1 MNSGSRP
8 AAREE
13 PTAKR
18 RVGGPAGAGNA
29 GFTTIYCV
37 RHGESE
43 SNVSGHFPDDDGSSP
58 MLTERGRRQAAQA
71 GEHLQGLGIEA
82 VFASPMPRAKQT
94 AEYIARELGLEAM
107 VDRRLREVDLGK
119 LSGRSYSET
128 VREDPR
134 WFEEY
139 FNDGNRYGL
148 EKFSAITARML
159 SLVRHIRD
167 QGIGSAV
174 LVSHLD
180 PIRALVIAA
189 MDAQS
194 AGPLRNIEIGNAS
207 ITILGY
213 DGSNFAVRATNWLPM
228 ERYLR

>member
-1 MNSGSRP
+1 MNSGSRLV
-8 AAREE
+8 ASEG
-13 PTAKR
+13 TTLGKR
-18 RVGGPAGAGNA
+18 GSGPAGAGA
-29 GFTTIYCV
+29 GSTTIYCV

-43 SNVSGHFPDDDGSSP
+43 SNVSGHFPDDDGNSP
-58 MLTERGRRQAAQA
+58 MLTERGKRQAAQA

-82 VFASPMPRAKQT
+82 VFASPMPRARQT
-94 AEYIARELGLEAM
+94 AEYIARELGLKET
-107 VDRRLREVDLGK
+107 VDTRLREVDLGK
-119 LSGRSYSET
+119 LSGRLYSET

-139 FNDGNRYGL
+139 FNGGNRYGL

-167 QGIGSAV
+167 KGIGSAV

-213 DGSNFAVRATNWLPM
+213 DGYNFTVRATNWLPM
-228 ERYLR
+228 ERYPR